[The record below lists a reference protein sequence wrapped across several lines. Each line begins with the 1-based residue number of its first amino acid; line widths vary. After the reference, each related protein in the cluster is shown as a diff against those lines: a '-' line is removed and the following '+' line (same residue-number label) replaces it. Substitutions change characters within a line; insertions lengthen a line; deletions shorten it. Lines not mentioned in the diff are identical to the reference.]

1 MTKATQLYESLS
13 NQPFSYGE
21 FLSTI
26 LENQGKAISP
36 ALGTSFAVNEDFVFP
51 DNSILRLT
59 NSGISLL
66 EFLQE

>member
-1 MTKATQLYESLS
+1 MSISKSLYESLS
-13 NQPFSYGE
+13 TKPFSYGE

-26 LENQGKAISP
+26 LENQGKPISSLP
-36 ALGTSFAVNEDFVFP
+36 NEDFVFP

-59 NSGISLL
+59 NNQIKLL

>member
-1 MTKATQLYESLS
+1 MIAKTLYETL
-13 NQPFSYGE
+13 NTKPFSYGE

-26 LENQGKAISP
+26 LEHNGKPISP
-36 ALGTSFAVNEDFVFP
+36 LPNEDFVFP

-59 NSGISLL
+59 NNNIQIL